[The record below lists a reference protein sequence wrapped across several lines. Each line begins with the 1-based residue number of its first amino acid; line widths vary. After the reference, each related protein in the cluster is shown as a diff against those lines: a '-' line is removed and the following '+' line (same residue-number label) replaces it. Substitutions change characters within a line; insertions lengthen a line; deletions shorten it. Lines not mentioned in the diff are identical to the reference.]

1 MSMYDAFKY
10 FERAAELVADDGA
23 SAQGAGRARPVR
35 QPRSREATPS
45 KVVGSAGTRVVTWV
59 RLVAAAF
66 RPHGG
71 TA

>member
-1 MSMYDAFKY
+1 MYDAFKY

-23 SAQGAGRARPVR
+23 SAQAAGRVRPVR
-35 QPRSREATPS
+35 RPRSREAAPS
-45 KVVGSAGTRVVTWV
+45 KMVGSAEARVVTWV
-59 RLVAAAF
+59 RLVVAAF